1 MEVSRAGEVHRLT
14 ARRVGRYLNPSFAM
28 EPSSLPTPESLAEE
42 LVDLIRE
49 RLLDTRPGFD
59 ADSDLYEN
67 GLDSM
72 ALMQLLVLVE
82 GKYGVVID
90 DARVTAEAFRT
101 ARKIALLI
109 RLEISER

>member
-1 MEVSRAGEVHRLT
+1 MK
-14 ARRVGRYLNPSFAM
+14 
-28 EPSSLPTPESLAEE
+28 PSSFPTPESLAEE
-42 LVDLIRE
+42 LVGLIRE

-72 ALMQLLVLVE
+72 ALMQLLVLLE

-90 DARVTAEAFRT
+90 DDRVTAEAFRT

-109 RLEISER
+109 QVEMSER